1 MGLEERMLGPFT
13 KAKYLGEQKYKNYI
27 TIVNYLYDQH
37 EVYYSPPS
45 LPSSIL
51 EHIITNDSLGIFD
64 EYNLDELNSD
74 LKQLE
79 EWGNVIAHPDSSL
92 VSSIADFNKRKMR
105 YQCTQETIEIER
117 MMENLGNRLHLIK
130 NSLDSGLVNSLT
142 SSIMKL
148 AKFEVGKDL
157 SREEREDLV
166 KLWVN
171 IFEEFDKLRRESSDY
186 LGIIHSKSIEDAM
199 QNKEISVFRSKF
211 TEYLTGFIITL
222 QKNINL
228 IDSLITTISGNLVE
242 WVVSQL
248 VIDQKQ
254 RPTLEEELEDEK
266 YVEIYLNQWESMRKW
281 FIYDQVNERYV
292 DYLLKQTSDTISR
305 FTKYLQQMSER
316 DQQVKNRK
324 KNFEHI
330 AKLFQTEKNFDLCK
344 RSFGAMT
351 NVEMPLHLF
360 SSNIRYADAEITLYM
375 HEPEIKLL
383 SNATE
388 RPSVRKRKM
397 VAIQQTEEDKLALIE
412 INKQKEHEERFI
424 QALVDLGK
432 VVIKELQDVEPFV
445 RQTLLNWIA
454 QVSGTEK
461 MTGKTDR
468 GVSFRIEHRT
478 GDRIH
483 LHCVD
488 GQLEMP
494 DYIFHFKEV
503 K

>member
-1 MGLEERMLGPFT
+1 
-13 KAKYLGEQKYKNYI
+13 
-27 TIVNYLYDQH
+27 
-37 EVYYSPPS
+37 
-45 LPSSIL
+45 
-51 EHIITNDSLGIFD
+51 
-64 EYNLDELNSD
+64 
-74 LKQLE
+74 
-79 EWGNVIAHPDSSL
+79 
-92 VSSIADFNKRKMR
+92 
-105 YQCTQETIEIER
+105 
-117 MMENLGNRLHLIK
+117 
-130 NSLDSGLVNSLT
+130 
-142 SSIMKL
+142 
-148 AKFEVGKDL
+148 
-157 SREEREDLV
+157 
-166 KLWVN
+166 
-171 IFEEFDKLRRESSDY
+171 LRRESSDY